1 MQSSNNQEAHLSL
14 KERLLFKTQNLGD
27 ASEHLSEVFGAH
39 LIKSRDRAAT
49 VDTYFYH
56 APMVTSSIS
65 YLGFGSPT
73 STVLGELKNYFL
85 VEMPV
90 SGYTDIHYG
99 SQVVRATPNSSVVI
113 SPSENTSVK
122 NSKDCWK
129 ILVKIDRSAVERYLS
144 GLLGR
149 VLTHPI
155 EFDITMDLSRNKTW
169 YETVKY
175 VTDRVVHLN
184 PGAGS
189 HQFLSQ
195 LEQLLIS
202 ALLHSQPHTYSDAL
216 ISDKPNIAPHH
227 VRLAEEYMAAN
238 FAEDISL
245 QDLAQISGVS
255 VAALCQGFQKFR
267 GISPIKFL
275 KIMRLE
281 HAYEALLNATSN
293 ARVTEISQ
301 DCGFRQS
308 GRFSVE
314 FKKRFGQ
321 SPSDVLYNLEPT
333 INKLADEPD

>member
-27 ASEHLSEVFGAH
+27 ASEQLSQVFGAH

-56 APMVTSSIS
+56 APLVTSSVS

-73 STVLGELKNYFL
+73 STMLGDLENYFL
-85 VEMPV
+85 VEMPI
-90 SGYTDIHYG
+90 SGYTDVHYG
-99 SQVVRATPNSSVVI
+99 SQVVRATSDLSVVI

-129 ILVKIDRSAVERYLS
+129 ILVKIDRSAMERYLS
-144 GLLGR
+144 SLLGR
-149 VLTHPI
+149 VLTQPI
-155 EFDITMDLSRNKTW
+155 VFDVTMDLSRNKTW

-184 PGAGS
+184 PGPGS
-189 HQFLSQ
+189 QQFLLQ
-195 LEQLLIS
+195 LEQLLIA

-216 ISDKPNIAPHH
+216 VSDKPNIAPHH
-227 VRLAEEYMAAN
+227 VRLAEEYMASN
-238 FAEDISL
+238 FADDISL

-281 HAYEALLNATSN
+281 HAYEALLHAEPDAS
-293 ARVTEISQ
+293 VTHISQ
-301 DCGFRQS
+301 ECGFRQS

-314 FKKRFGQ
+314 YKKRFGQ
-321 SPSDVLYNLEPT
+321 SPSETLRNSPPVKNGLSSQNE
-333 INKLADEPD
+333 